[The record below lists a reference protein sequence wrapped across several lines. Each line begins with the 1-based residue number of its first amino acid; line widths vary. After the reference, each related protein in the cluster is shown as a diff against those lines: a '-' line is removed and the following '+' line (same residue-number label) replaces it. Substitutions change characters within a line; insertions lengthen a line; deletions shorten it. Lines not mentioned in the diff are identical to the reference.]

1 MSMKVTYKKQFIF
14 YILLILIL
22 IFAIEGILRIYFYF
36 DVECAFETTDVYTEL
51 DFFQKKQI
59 CHDFYYVDSKNPKDS
74 TSSYIP
80 NQHSPTININNFGF
94 RGSDISYEKP
104 IDTFRIFVV
113 GGSTTYGAGAS
124 SDSTT
129 IAGYL
134 QEYFDQANLS
144 KKIEVINAGKSSF
157 FSLTEVQLIKTKL
170 LEFDPDLFI
179 VYDGWND
186 IDHTIQV
193 HLGKKYQISF
203 VDELVEKSS
212 EIFPEYRTIKI
223 LRHIQAQIKTE
234 TTATETSTPFQFNS
248 TSIPQKLHLWEE
260 RWRDICILGNNEG
273 FGTIITLQPLAGSG
287 NKILS
292 EQERISTD
300 KRIAHY
306 ISYYGQYAD
315 VLKKLE
321 KDCTGVKDLRFAADS
336 YSHTIFYDGGHVVDE
351 GNRVIAQEMYQAVLP
366 IVEQRIFINE

>member
-74 TSSYIP
+74 ISSYIP

-104 IDTFRIFVV
+104 TDTFRIFVV
-113 GGSTTYGAGAS
+113 GGSTTYGAGAT

-170 LEFDPDLFI
+170 LEFL
-179 VYDGWND
+179 
-186 IDHTIQV
+186 
-193 HLGKKYQISF
+193 
-203 VDELVEKSS
+203 
-212 EIFPEYRTIKI
+212 
-223 LRHIQAQIKTE
+223 
-234 TTATETSTPFQFNS
+234 
-248 TSIPQKLHLWEE
+248 
-260 RWRDICILGNNEG
+260 
-273 FGTIITLQPLAGSG
+273 
-287 NKILS
+287 
-292 EQERISTD
+292 
-300 KRIAHY
+300 
-306 ISYYGQYAD
+306 
-315 VLKKLE
+315 
-321 KDCTGVKDLRFAADS
+321 
-336 YSHTIFYDGGHVVDE
+336 
-351 GNRVIAQEMYQAVLP
+351 
-366 IVEQRIFINE
+366 